1 MTRQPPAA
9 CGRFFDCRCFAGPLA
24 GSFCFRTPLTYR
36 YSTLLLRALL
46 LAFACA
52 GASWAQTNPAAT
64 VEVSP
69 RFDIFEFVVSG
80 DTLLGSAAIER
91 AVYEFMGP
99 GRGVA
104 EVEAARKALE
114 KAYQDAGF
122 LSVSVLI
129 PPQRV
134 DQSGGEVRLQVVQAT
149 VEKLRVTGAEF
160 FLPSQIREGVPSL
173 APGNVPNFNEM
184 QQQLSDLGRAS
195 ADREITPILAAGE
208 TPGTMAVELKVKD
221 ELPLH
226 GSLEVNNKQSVN
238 TKVGRL
244 EAGLSYDNLF
254 QRGHALGLN
263 WFVAPTRTADANIV
277 TLSYQLPWGGLGDK
291 LSLGLTHSDS
301 NTPTPVGGAT
311 ASRGD
316 TWRLRWRDELPAR
329 EDISQGLSWGATLR
343 NLRDR
348 NIEAA
353 GTSSDAT
360 PLRYTTLNASYDLAM
375 LDAATPGRQSRLQAD
390 LIVSMPGLNARDVNC
405 ADGIKNQFACK
416 RQNASA
422 RFQTLN
428 LTLSHAEPFNS
439 AWGRWSLSARLQAQA
454 ADTALVSSEQV
465 AYGGQDSVRGYYEGE
480 QLGDLGA
487 ALRLELT
494 APAWPMSERV
504 SLRGLGFF
512 DGAFVRRLYA
522 TSTEVR
528 TQKLGSW
535 GFALRLE
542 TAFGLQA
549 TLDLARVMF
558 NSTRLDGTTLQQVPT
573 SGPAASRGT
582 RVDLS
587 LRQSF

>member
-1 MTRQPPAA
+1 
-9 CGRFFDCRCFAGPLA
+9 
-24 GSFCFRTPLTYR
+24 LTYR
-36 YSTLLLRALL
+36 YPFVVVMAFAL
-46 LAFACA
+46 FACA
-52 GASWAQTNPAAT
+52 PINLCWAQTKDAT
-64 VEVSP
+64 ASDTSP
-69 RFDIFEFVVSG
+69 RFDIFEFVVTG

-99 GRGVA
+99 GRTVA
-104 EVEAARKALE
+104 DAEGARKALE

-122 LSVSVLI
+122 LSVSVVI

-134 DQSGGEVRLQVVQAT
+134 DQSGGEVRLQVIQAP
-149 VEKLRVTGAEF
+149 VDKLRVTGAEY
-160 FLPSQIREGVPSL
+160 FLPSQVKEGVPSL

-184 QQQLSDLGRAS
+184 QQQLSELGRAT

-208 TPGTMAVELKVKD
+208 TPSTMAVELKVKD

-226 GSLEVNNKQSVN
+226 GSVEVNSKQSVN

-254 QRGHALGLN
+254 QRGHSLGLN
-263 WFVAPTRTADANIV
+263 WFVAPTRVADANIV
-277 TLSYQLPWGGLGDK
+277 SLSYRLPLGGLGDK
-291 LSLGLTHSDS
+291 LALGLTHSNS
-301 NTPTPVGGAT
+301 NAPTPVGGAT

-316 TWRLRWRDELPAR
+316 TWTLRWRDELPTR
-329 EDISQGLSWGATLR
+329 EDISHGLSWGATLR

-348 NIEAA
+348 NIDAA
-353 GTSSDAT
+353 GIGSDAT
-360 PLRYTTLNASYDLAM
+360 PLRYTTLNASYDLA
-375 LDAATPGRQSRLQAD
+375 LGDTTTPGRQSRVQAD
-390 LIVSMPGLNARDVNC
+390 LNVSLPGLNARNVDC
-405 ADGIKNQFACK
+405 ADGVKDQFACK
-416 RQNASA
+416 RPNATA

-428 LTLSHAEPFNS
+428 LTLSHTEPFNTS
-439 AWGRWSLSARLQAQA
+439 LGRWSLFARVQAQA
-454 ADTALVSSEQV
+454 ADTPLVSSEQV

-487 ALRLELT
+487 AFRLEVT
-494 APAWPMSERV
+494 APVSAVSDGV

-535 GFALRLE
+535 GLGLRLD
-542 TAFGLQA
+542 TNFGLQA
-549 TLDLARVMF
+549 SLDLAQVMF
-558 NSTRLDGTTLQQVPT
+558 NSSRLDGTTSQQLPT
-573 SGPAASRGT
+573 SGRAAGRGL